1 MTRVIAIANQKGGVG
16 KTTTAINL
24 STSLALLKKQVLL
37 VDCDAQTNASS
48 GLGLSINGVNL
59 YEVLVGRIP
68 ITQAIKPTCVTGLRC
83 ITGHPDLTG
92 IEVELALFSKREH
105 QLKHHLAALRSVYDF
120 IFLDCPPSLGIITI
134 NALTAADTVLI
145 PVQCEYYALEGL
157 TQLLKTIKLIKQ
169 RVNSSLRI
177 EGFLLTM
184 FDKRNILSQQI
195 ETEVRKH
202 FKEYTFK
209 TVISRNVRLGEA
221 PSHGLPVFFYDRK
234 CRGAEQYFQLA
245 QEFLARDKRG

>member
-1 MTRVIAIANQKGGVG
+1 M
-16 KTTTAINL
+16 
-24 STSLALLKKQVLL
+24 
-37 VDCDAQTNASS
+37 
-48 GLGLSINGVNL
+48 
-59 YEVLVGRIP
+59 
-68 ITQAIKPTCVTGLRC
+68 
-83 ITGHPDLTG
+83 
-92 IEVELALFSKREH
+92 
-105 QLKHHLAALRSVYDF
+105 AALRSVYDF

-169 RVNSSLRI
+169 RVNSTLRI

-221 PSHGLPVFFYDRK
+221 PSHGLPVFFLRQK
-234 CRGAEQYFQLA
+234 MPRGRAVFPISSRV
-245 QEFLARDKRG
+245 FSTG